1 MAVFMRKKLRVLA
14 GLALLALN
22 ACSTTEQQVDDLIA
36 VLAANPIDSPAWQQA
51 VDGLVALGRP
61 AARQLV
67 AHIDPEYYKGE
78 NYCEFREE
86 IEKMRTGSALALGRI
101 QHKAASATL
110 KDRAAAAYTKAER
123 LACIWSVGELGA
135 DQAAIDAMK
144 VHVKDADPQIRLY
157 SAVALIKMNDTSGVA
172 QVEAALS
179 GGDEQLAGQAIGQM
193 EGTNYF
199 GLPLLVEL
207 GRRSLSHQAQIAAAL
222 DKVKAQ
228 VVKQLE
234 ADDPTLRMHS
244 ARTLSKVGDPE
255 VYQALAKLL
264 NDPSNLVRFNAAA
277 SLAEMDQAA
286 GIDFLFAALQNQD
299 PILRVNAVKFLTEVQ
314 RSSGAVENQLIAALG
329 SQEALARSGAAQVLG
344 QAQVRA
350 ASPALIGAIRDGNA
364 EVRWNALIALGRIRP
379 PEARAQIESLL
390 HDEDQTVAYYAEW
403 ALKQLGQG

>member
-1 MAVFMRKKLRVLA
+1 MPKKLRVLPA
-14 GLALLALN
+14 LVLLALG
-22 ACSTTEQQVDDLIA
+22 ACSTTEQQVDELIA
-36 VLAANPIDSPAWQQA
+36 DLAANPLDSPAWQRA

-86 IEKMRTGSALALGRI
+86 IEKMRTGCALALGRI

-110 KDRAAAAYTKAER
+110 KDRTAVAYTRAER
-123 LACIWSVGELGA
+123 LACIWAVGELGA
-135 DQAAIDAMK
+135 DQAAIDALK
-144 VHVKDADPQIRLY
+144 VQVKDADPQIRLY
-157 SAVALIKMNDTSGVA
+157 SAVALIKMSDTSAVS

-179 GGDEQLAGQAIGQM
+179 GGDEELARQAIAQM

-207 GRRSLSHQAQIAAAL
+207 SRRSSPHQPQVAAAL
-222 DKVKAQ
+222 EKVKAQ
-228 VVKQLE
+228 LIRQLD
-234 ADDPTLRMHS
+234 ADDPALRMHS

-255 VYQALAKLL
+255 VYGALGRLL
-264 NDPSNLVRFNAAA
+264 GDPSNLVRFNAAA

-286 GIDFLFAALQNQD
+286 GIEFLFEALRNQD

-314 RSSGAVENQLIAALG
+314 RASGAVQNQLIAALAG
-329 SQEALARSGAAQVLG
+329 QEPLARSGAAQVLG

-350 ASPALIGAIRDGNA
+350 AAPALIGAIGDPDA
-364 EVRWNALIALGRIRP
+364 EVRWNVLIALGRIRA
-379 PEARAQIESLL
+379 PEARAQIESMLK
-390 HDEDQTVAYYAEW
+390 DENQTVVYYAEW
-403 ALKQLGQG
+403 ALVQLGQG

>member
-1 MAVFMRKKLRVLA
+1 MHKILLPALVLCL
-14 GLALLALN
+14 G

-36 VLAANPIDSPAWQQA
+36 NLAANPIDSPAWQQA
-51 VDGLVALGRP
+51 VDGLVVLGRP

-67 AHIDPEYYKGE
+67 AHIDPDYYKGE

-110 KDRAAAAYTKAER
+110 KDRAAVAYTKAER

-135 DQAAIDAMK
+135 DQAAMDALK
-144 VHVKDADPQIRLY
+144 VHVKDTDPQIRLY
-157 SAVALIKMNDTSGVA
+157 SAVALIKMSDTTGMD
-172 QVEAALS
+172 QVRAALA
-179 GGDEQLAGQAIGQM
+179 GGDEELARKAIEQM
-193 EGTNYF
+193 EGTNYY
-199 GLPLLVEL
+199 GLPLLVD
-207 GRRSLSHQAQIAAAL
+207 LSHGSQSHQSQIAEAL
-222 DKVKAQ
+222 EKVKAQ
-228 VVKQLE
+228 LVRQLE
-234 ADDPTLRMHS
+234 SDDPALRMYS
-244 ARTLSKVGDPE
+244 ARTLSKVGDAG

-264 NDPSNLVRFNAAA
+264 GDPSNLVRFNAAS
-277 SLAEMDQAA
+277 SLAEMNQAE
-286 GIDFLFAALQNQD
+286 GIEFLFAALQDED

-314 RSSGAVENQLIAALG
+314 RSSGAVQNQLIAALG
-329 SQEALARSGAAQVLG
+329 NPEALARSGAAQVLG

-350 ASPALIGAIRDGNA
+350 AVPALMGAVRDDTA

-390 HDEDQTVAYYAEW
+390 HDQDQTVAYYAEW

>member
-1 MAVFMRKKLRVLA
+1 MKKILRVLPA
-14 GLALLALN
+14 LALFFLG
-22 ACSTTEQQVDDLIA
+22 ACSTTEQQVDELI
-36 VLAANPIDSPAWQQA
+36 VTLAANPLDSPAWQQA
-51 VDGLVALGRP
+51 VDGLVGLGRP

-86 IEKMRTGSALALGRI
+86 IEKMRTGCALALGRI
-101 QHKAASATL
+101 QHKAASVTL
-110 KDRAAAAYTKAER
+110 KDRAVVAYTKAER

-135 DQAAIDAMK
+135 DQVAIDALKVQMK
-144 VHVKDADPQIRLY
+144 DTDPQIRLY
-157 SAVALIKMNDTSGVA
+157 SAVALIKMSDTTGVD
-172 QVEAALS
+172 QVYAALA
-179 GGDEQLAGQAIGQM
+179 GGDEELAGQAIEQM

-207 GRRSLSHQAQIAAAL
+207 SRRSLSHQSQIGAAL
-222 DKVKAQ
+222 EKVKAQ
-228 VVKQLE
+228 LVVQLE
-234 ADDPTLRMHS
+234 SDDPTLRMHS
-244 ARTLSKVGDPE
+244 ARTLSKVGDPG
-255 VYQALAKLL
+255 VYQALVKLL
-264 NDPSNLVRFNAAA
+264 SDPSNLVRFNAAA
-277 SLAEMDQAA
+277 SLAEMDQAE
-286 GIDFLFAALQNQD
+286 GIDFLFDALQNKD

-314 RSSGAVENQLIAALG
+314 RASGAVQNQLIAALG

-350 ASPALIGAIRDGNA
+350 AVSALIGAIRDGNA
-364 EVRWNALIALGRIRP
+364 EVRWNALIALGRIRS